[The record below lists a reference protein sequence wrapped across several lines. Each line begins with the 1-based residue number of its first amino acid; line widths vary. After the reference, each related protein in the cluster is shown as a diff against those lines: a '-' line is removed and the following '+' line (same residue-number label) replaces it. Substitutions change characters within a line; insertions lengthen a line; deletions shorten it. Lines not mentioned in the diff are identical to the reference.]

1 MGTAETNGAGEWS
14 LAGICLATE
23 VKKGVLSVNPEEV
36 PVIKAIFHKYTNE
49 EKERMSS
56 PGELRGRS

>member
-1 MGTAETNGAGEWS
+1 MGTAETNGAGSGLWQGS
-14 LAGICLATE
+14 AWLQG